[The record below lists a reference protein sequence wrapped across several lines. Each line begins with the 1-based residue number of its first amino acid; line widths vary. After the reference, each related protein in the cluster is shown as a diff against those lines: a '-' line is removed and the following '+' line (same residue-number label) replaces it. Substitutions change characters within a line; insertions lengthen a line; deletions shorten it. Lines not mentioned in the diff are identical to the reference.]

1 MTRLRHRKWFQRTVL
16 LAMAALLWSQFTL
29 AAHAGCLD
37 LPGPSAAVAAAAD
50 TRHGHGHGHGHDCG
64 TELPSTDEA
73 LCDAHCSEDDI
84 SANSGS
90 TPSVPPLFAGAW
102 LPWFA
107 VAYVVN
113 GLPAAISTWIDSPPR
128 PTWRRP
134 TAHPA
139 ALLLI

>member
-16 LAMAALLWSQFTL
+16 LAMAALLWSQFAL
-29 AAHAGCLD
+29 AAHGDCLD
-37 LPGPSAAVAAAAD
+37 LLGSSVAAD
-50 TRHGHGHGHGHDCG
+50 TRHGRGHGHDCG
-64 TELPSTDEA
+64 AELPSADEA
-73 LCDAHCSEDDI
+73 LCGVHCSEDDI

-113 GLPAAISTWIDSPPR
+113 SVPAATSIWVDSPPR
-128 PTWRRP
+128 PAWHRP